1 VFSKAG
7 RIETGVARRRVRYT
21 NEEMTA
27 AIDTVKSMLSV
38 EEQKVLDLMYE
49 MLTNI

>member
-1 VFSKAG
+1 
-7 RIETGVARRRVRYT
+7 
-21 NEEMTA
+21 MTA